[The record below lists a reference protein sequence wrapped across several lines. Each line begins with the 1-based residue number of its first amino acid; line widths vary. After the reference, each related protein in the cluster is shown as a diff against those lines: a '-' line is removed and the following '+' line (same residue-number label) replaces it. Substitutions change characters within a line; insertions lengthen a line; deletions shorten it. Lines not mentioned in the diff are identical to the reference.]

1 MGYITDGEGA
11 MLDYHRFKEINELF
25 SSGQGEKARHL
36 LMELQSRC
44 IALRDEMSMLK
55 LRLQSLEDVLYLS
68 ENLYEKNGFYW
79 LKIKDLQ
86 QGPFC
91 PCCYE
96 AEGVLIRLDKHKTG
110 FECPYCYSGFNVIR
124 NNTPITD
131 KQAKIFYFA
140 RQI

>member
-1 MGYITDGEGA
+1 
-11 MLDYHRFKEINELF
+11 MLDYRRFKEINELF

-36 LMELQSRC
+36 LMELQSHC
-44 IALRDEMSMLK
+44 IALRDEMSILK
-55 LRLQSLEDVLYLS
+55 IRLQSLEDVLYLS
-68 ENLYEKNGFYW
+68 ENLYEDKGFYW
-79 LKIKDLQ
+79 LKTNGIQ

-96 AEGVLIRLDKHKTG
+96 GEGGLIRLDKHKTG
-110 FECPYCYSGFNVIR
+110 LECPCCSSRFNVSR
-124 NNTPITD
+124 DNPPLTE